1 MLITKDWK
9 TLITAKGGSSSN
21 ILWTVDARLV
31 SQSKP
36 DNKSTFELRLTAK
49 ALSGSGSSSGVSV
62 SGDINQDLGFVSI
75 NSALKVWATK
85 TLTITHNS
93 EGKASKNV
101 NVKVTASGFKP
112 LGTDDMTGILE
123 FPQIPRESTVSASF
137 GDNIDGKAK
146 AIITISKKYSGFT
159 STVWVK
165 YGKQTKTLG
174 TKTKDTSFTL
184 QIPLD
189 WIKEYPSK
197 EKEKAYAYV
206 DTYSGDIKIG
216 ETKSDYF
223 TVWNPPVRTLE
234 CSGAPVGS
242 DFKLTVKRNEKYAFL
257 TDKIYLRKEGSDI
270 NLRIWENPSTTDL
283 GFVIPT
289 EWANEFPNSKSLRWY
304 AYIETYYDGVKIGKT
319 FSDYAT
325 ITVPDSAKA
334 DGTNQT
340 VTELNEKVLA
350 KGQGITLIG
359 LSKKRLSI
367 NVKAK
372 LGASIKSV
380 TVKQNSN
387 NIATLNLKSGD
398 TYESESVSMVNGSY
412 IFSIVDSRGLVT
424 EIPVNETS
432 YVYAPINPKLSISR
446 TVPTA
451 NKGTL
456 KAHGTMFNQL
466 DNHMNI
472 TVKIYQNNDQ
482 NEDGSVVKKTPV
494 FSHEANSVDFN
505 YSLDLENTLY
515 ENNYTLVVTFKDDFT
530 ELTQKIDFL
539 SSVPVWWLGKRT
551 VRVNDYLIVKKDAS
565 VGGKRILNGD
575 SFIVKSFDSFDNGQ
589 IKGAE
594 AVRQTFDILAPDGYK
609 FLMPL
614 FAQATKHRDIAC
626 TIENFSGDKVNVL
639 VHNYNNNW
647 VCPDSYA
654 RLYCLFVRI

>member
-1 MLITKDWK
+1 MKISTEWKVIT
-9 TLITAKGGSSSN
+9 TAKGGSSSN

-112 LGTDDMTGILE
+112 LGTGTMTGTIE
-123 FPQIPRESTVSASF
+123 FPQIPRESTVSSSF
-137 GDNIDGKAK
+137 GQYIDGIVKAT
-146 AIITISKKYSGFT
+146 ITVTKKYSGFT

-174 TKTKDTSFTL
+174 TKTKDTSFSFVV
-184 QIPLD
+184 PLE
-189 WIKEYPSK
+189 WVKEYPSK
-197 EKEKAYAYV
+197 ESEKAYAYV
-206 DTYSGDIKIG
+206 DTYSGDTKIG
-216 ETKSDYF
+216 STTSDYF

-234 CSGAPVGS
+234 SSGANVGGTFS
-242 DFKLTVKRNEKYAFL
+242 LNIQRKEGFSFL
-257 TDKIYLRKEGSDI
+257 TDKVYLRKEGSDI
-270 NLRIWENPSTTDL
+270 NWHVWDNPSDTNL
-283 GFVIPT
+283 SFQIPE

-367 NVKAK
+367 HAKAK

-380 TVKQNSN
+380 TVKQNGN
-387 NIATLNLKSGD
+387 NIATLNHTSGD
-398 TYESESVSMVNGSY
+398 TYESESISMVNGSY
-412 IFSIVDSRGLVT
+412 VFSIVDSRGLVT
-424 EIPVNETS
+424 EIPVDEAS
-432 YVYAPINPKLSISR
+432 YVYAQIKPKLSISR
-446 TVPTA
+446 PVPTA

-472 TVKIYQNNDQ
+472 EVKIYQNNDQ
-482 NEDGSVVKKTPV
+482 NEDNTVVKKTPI
-494 FSHEANSVDFN
+494 FSHESNLVDFN
-505 YSLDLENTLY
+505 YLLDLENTLY

-565 VGGKRILNGD
+565 VGGKRMLNADG
-575 SFIVKSFDSFDNGQ
+575 FIVKSFDSYDGGQ
-589 IKGAE
+589 IKQAE
-594 AVRQTFDILAPDGYK
+594 AVRQTFDVSEPSGYK
-609 FLMPL
+609 LFMPL

-626 TIENFSGDKVNVL
+626 TIESFSGNKVNVL

-647 VCPDSYA
+647 ICPDSYV
-654 RLYCLFVRI
+654 RLYCLFVRV